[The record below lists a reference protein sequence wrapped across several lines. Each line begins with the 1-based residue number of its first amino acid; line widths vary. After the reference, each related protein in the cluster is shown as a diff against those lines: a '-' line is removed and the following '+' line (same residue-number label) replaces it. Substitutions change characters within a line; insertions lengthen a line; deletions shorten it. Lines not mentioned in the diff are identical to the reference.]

1 MSSFLK
7 VPRKIHHALLLLTDL
22 ADRVGEPA
30 TVEDIALRGLI
41 SPKFL
46 EQVAAPLRSAGLIRG
61 QRGPGGG
68 YVLVRKPREIT
79 VGDILKAV
87 EGPMA
92 VAECLGSGGCALA
105 GSCTNRGL
113 WLTLQERLES
123 TLESVTL
130 ADLITPAKKR
140 RKRTHDKRRAKK

>member
-7 VPRKIHHALLLLTDL
+7 VPRKIHHALLLLTEL
-22 ADRVGEPA
+22 AERGGEPA
-30 TVEDIALRGLI
+30 TVEEIALRGLI

-68 YVLVRKPREIT
+68 YVLTRKPSKIT
-79 VGDILKAV
+79 VAAVVKAI

-92 VAECLGSGGCALA
+92 VAECLGSGSCALA

-113 WLTLQERLES
+113 WLKLQKRLSS

-130 ADLITPAKKR
+130 ADLITRPHGKKA
-140 RKRTHDKRRAKK
+140 RKN